1 MLYAFCIV
9 HEEMR
14 SAGFM
19 VEPQNYGRWVVSGLS
34 RFGLQ
39 IGGDGFSLFGR
50 KTDGFGFPSLGLKT
64 GSYSLVIWA

>member
-19 VEPQNYGRWVVSGLS
+19 VEPQNYGRWVVSGLAS
-34 RFGLQ
+34 KPLYVL
-39 IGGDGFSLFGR
+39 S
-50 KTDGFGFPSLGLKT
+50 
-64 GSYSLVIWA
+64 VV